1 MTNPYRLSGFL
12 VAVLV
17 CAALS
22 GCAGTLVA
30 GRRAARS
37 AGRLGFLAGIRVVQG
52 LAGGG
57 VAALLFW
64 VLMAIAISGFT
75 LRNPIELSLLIEP
88 DVFMGSF
95 LVTLSAFLCAF
106 VGGLLLGP
114 VFGTLVNRAVR
125 KNAGDDPGGKED
137 LVVR

>member
-1 MTNPYRLSGFL
+1 
-12 VAVLV
+12 
-17 CAALS
+17 LS

-95 LVTLSAFLCAF
+95 LVALSAFCAH
-106 VGGLLLGP
+106 LW
-114 VFGTLVNRAVR
+114 
-125 KNAGDDPGGKED
+125 AGSCSVLFSE
-137 LVVR
+137 RS